1 MREGRTFMVR
11 KAILFGVFVTFL
23 FCFCTSDLRAGG
35 GHAYPNGAEGF
46 MVAMMPPP
54 GLTLV
59 NYAYYGHAGKL
70 KDDNGDDTHLLDDA
84 DIGGDIIRL
93 IWISKYRLFG
103 ASYGQH
109 FFFGAINKDMDFNAP
124 VGSGMKKH
132 YSDFNALYVIYSP
145 LLLGWHLDQGRLHV
159 AVSASDI
166 YFPLYNED
174 KGNMA
179 SVGRNFW
186 TFEPVLAVTYF
197 PLPQLETSI
206 KFMYDFN
213 THQDDYEPGPP
224 VRVDR
229 TPGQEFHF
237 DFNVSWGLTDYF
249 RFGING
255 YFYQQTTSDDFDDLG
270 GLPSPLKKAL
280 KDIEDDKS
288 RAVALGPGFMYQH
301 KNFMAT
307 LRYQHEFAVKNGPE
321 KQNVWFKLI
330 YIF

>member
-1 MREGRTFMVR
+1 MFKQRFIYFLAGICFL
-11 KAILFGVFVTFL
+11 LFGSG
-23 FCFCTSDLRAGG
+23 SDVLAGG
-35 GHAYPNGAEGF
+35 GHAYPNGAEAF
-46 MVAMMPPP
+46 MVGMMPPP

-70 KDDNGDDTHLLDDA
+70 MDDDGDDTDLLDDA
-84 DIGGDIIRL
+84 DVGGDILRL
-93 IWISKYRLFG
+93 IWISKYKLFG
-103 ASYGQH
+103 GDYGQH

-124 VGSGMKKH
+124 VGSKLKRS
-132 YSDFNALYVIYSP
+132 YSDFNALYIIYSP
-145 LLLGWHLDQGRLHV
+145 MLLGWHLDQGRLHV
-159 AVSASDI
+159 AVSACDI
-166 YFPLYNED
+166 YVPLYNED
-174 KGNMA
+174 KGNIA

-197 PLPQLETSI
+197 PMPQLETSI

-213 THQDDYEPGPP
+213 THQNDYEPGPP

-237 DFNVSWGLTDYF
+237 DFNVSWGLTDNF

-270 GLPSPLKKAL
+270 DLPAPLKQAL

-288 RAVALGPGFMYQH
+288 RAVALGPGIMYQN

-307 LRYQHEFAVKNGPE
+307 LRYSHEFAVKNGPE
-321 KQNVWFKLI
+321 LQNVWFKLI